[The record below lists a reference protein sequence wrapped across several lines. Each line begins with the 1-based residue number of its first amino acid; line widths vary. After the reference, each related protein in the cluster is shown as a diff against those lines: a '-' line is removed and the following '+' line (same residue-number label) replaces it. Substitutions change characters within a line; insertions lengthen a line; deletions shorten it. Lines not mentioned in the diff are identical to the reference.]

1 MLIYKTATLVK
12 NTKKN
17 NIYLTKLQLCMQL
30 NHKPYIPG
38 TYRFWKKR
46 PPPIQV
52 IADKSTCIYKKIS
65 NFTPQI
71 LGLL

>member
-1 MLIYKTATLVK
+1 MLIYKTAALVK
-12 NTKKN
+12 KYKKN

-38 TYRFWKKR
+38 TYRFWKKC

-52 IADKSTCIYKKIS
+52 IADKSTCIYKK
-65 NFTPQI
+65 NM
-71 LGLL
+71 